1 MRLPPVLTTARF
13 PAALAAGVVA
23 AFAIILIAVPSARG
37 EDAAAPLRPGSS
49 APAWTLPSPEGAP
62 VRFPD
67 AASGRP
73 AVVLF
78 WATWCP
84 YCKALMPHLD
94 DIRDEYAESGVRIF
108 AVNIWEDG
116 DPVAFVREAGFDFV
130 LALDGDEIAK
140 SYGVIGTPGLF
151 VVDGK
156 GDVTMNRYLV
166 ELNERPN
173 RPHDADQSPP
183 ARAASAWAN
192 VVRRALDAALA
203 PRE

>member
-1 MRLPPVLTTARF
+1 MRPEVTNARF
-13 PAALAAGVVA
+13 AAALAFSVVA
-23 AFAIILIAVPSARG
+23 ALALILAAVPSARAQ
-37 EDAAAPLRPGSS
+37 DAAPLLRPGNI

-84 YCKALMPHLD
+84 YCKALMPRLD
-94 DIRDEYAESGVRIF
+94 EIRSEYALSGVRIF

-130 LALDGDEIAK
+130 LALGGDEVAK
-140 SYGVIGTPGLF
+140 AYGVIGTPGLF
-151 VVDGK
+151 VVDGA
-156 GDVTMNRYLV
+156 GAITMNRYLV
-166 ELNERPN
+166 DLHDRDHRP
-173 RPHDADQSPP
+173 DDTDQSPP
-183 ARAASAWAN
+183 ARVASAWAD
-192 VVRRALDAALA
+192 VVRRSLDAALA